1 MWSERVFDRI
11 RHRNA
16 LTEKAWENAEQGLAT
31 LRVPAH
37 HAITMEFLGADCRYL
52 SGNEDERGETVFTR
66 RLVVL

>member
-37 HAITMEFLGADCRYL
+37 HAITMEFWGRIVDILAETTT
-52 SGNEDERGETVFTR
+52 SEERQFLLAG
-66 RLVVL
+66 

>member
-31 LRVPAH
+31 LRNFG
-37 HAITMEFLGADCRYL
+37 ILGADCRYL